1 MLVADTAQQLM
12 TKIRSDFNN
21 DRPPPQL
28 TAAMILQLAGHHMC
42 RRVGQPAAVRRDIVS
57 TTESGVPFDSD
68 CVDERIVTTAFD
80 VAEGYDALDLGQL
93 LQDRPLVL
101 PLVLQNKVENQNM
114 PCIRLA
120 MGPAKGRPTEEDED
134 ECDVGK
140 FNGANVTYP
149 DVFDADAFADWMSD
163 GIVSVE
169 ERLNLQGKGIA
180 VAGLRLDNIRPTNE
194 ATGQQGV
201 CMASQPAYL
210 PRGIQLSGLPCL
222 GSRLPSLDDARLYT
236 VQSLY
241 GSEAVAVASNAKSE
255 AVIYTDVASLKMPE
269 LAVFVGSKVDS
280 TWDNMARYVNLTN
293 FPHNLIKNISTGTF
307 KRFIY

>member
-1 MLVADTAQQLM
+1 M
-12 TKIRSDFNN
+12 
-21 DRPPPQL
+21 
-28 TAAMILQLAGHHMC
+28 
-42 RRVGQPAAVRRDIVS
+42 
-57 TTESGVPFDSD
+57 
-68 CVDERIVTTAFD
+68 
-80 VAEGYDALDLGQL
+80 
-93 LQDRPLVL
+93 
-101 PLVLQNKVENQNM
+101 
-114 PCIRLA
+114 
-120 MGPAKGRPTEEDED
+120 
-134 ECDVGK
+134 
-140 FNGANVTYP
+140 
-149 DVFDADAFADWMSD
+149 
-163 GIVSVE
+163 
-169 ERLNLQGKGIA
+169 
-180 VAGLRLDNIRPTNE
+180 AGLRLDNIRPTNE